1 MQGDFA
7 IRAATPEDV
16 VTIAA
21 IYGHNVLSSTAS
33 FEFEPPNVNEMR
45 RRQAAIVAL
54 GLPYLV
60 AEDGTDIAG
69 YAYAS
74 PFRPRPGYRY
84 TVENSVYVAQPFQ
97 RRGVGRM
104 LMQELITRCSRL
116 GLREM
121 IAVVG
126 DPPANQVSVALHRAL
141 GFREVGVLRA
151 VGEKFG
157 KVLDVMLLQKP
168 LA

>member
-1 MQGDFA
+1 MQGDIQ
-7 IRAATPEDV
+7 IRVATSEDAV
-16 VTIAA
+16 AIAA
-21 IYGHNVLSSTAS
+21 IYGHNVLASTAS
-33 FEFEPPNVNEMR
+33 FEFEPPDVNEMLR
-45 RRQAAIVAL
+45 RRAALVEL

-60 AEDGTDIAG
+60 AEIGTHFAG

-84 TVENSVYVAQPFQ
+84 TVENSVYVAESFQ

-104 LMQELITRCSRL
+104 LMQELISRCSRL

-126 DPPANQVSVALHRAL
+126 DPSANQISVALHRSL

>member
-21 IYGHNVLSSTAS
+21 IYEHNVLSSTAS